1 MKDPPALPGTMTET
15 VRQREGILIGSGAIV
30 VSPDRKHVLMVRH
43 VDFEGDF
50 WRGKWIFP
58 GGRVEHGERLAEA
71 AAREVKEETGLDIM
85 VGHPIPPHDRVVIDD
100 DGKVVLHV
108 VYHVHWAFTEDED
121 LHPDDD
127 VGEAA
132 WFSAEDLE
140 RRRGEIHKDTWRLI
154 HLSGMVGDLREGIE
168 EFPDCLC
175 LPTEESTQV

>member
-1 MKDPPALPGTMTET
+1 MSCFQTIAALK
-15 VRQREGILIGSGAIV
+15 QCL
-30 VSPDRKHVLMVRH
+30 L
-43 VDFEGDF
+43 
-50 WRGKWIFP
+50 
-58 GGRVEHGERLAEA
+58 
-71 AAREVKEETGLDIM
+71 REVKEETGLDIM

>member
-1 MKDPPALPGTMTET
+1 MTET
-15 VRQREGILIGSGAIV
+15 VKQREGILIGSGAIV

-43 VDFEGDF
+43 VDFPGDF

-71 AAREVKEETGLDIM
+71 AAREVKEETGLDIR
-85 VGHPIPPHDRVVIDD
+85 VGHPIPPHDRVVMDE

-108 VYHVHWAFTEDED
+108 VYHVHWAFAERLE
-121 LHPDDD
+121 LRPDDD
-127 VGEAA
+127 VGEAE

-140 RRRGEIHKDTWRLI
+140 EHRDDIHRDTWRLI
-154 HLSGMVGDLREGIE
+154 HLSGMIGDLREGIE

-175 LPTEESTQV
+175 LPEDKRSA

>member
-1 MKDPPALPGTMTET
+1 MTET
-15 VRQREGILIGSGAIV
+15 ILQRKGILIGSGAIV

-71 AAREVKEETGLDIM
+71 AAREVKEETGLDIK
-85 VGHPIPPHDRVVIDD
+85 VAHPIPPHDRVVLGD
-100 DGKVVLHV
+100 DGEVLLHV
-108 VYHVHWAFTEDED
+108 VYHVHWAFAEDED

-132 WFSAEDLE
+132 WFSSEDLE
-140 RRRGEIHKDTWRLI
+140 ELRDDIHKDTWRLI
-154 HLSGMVGDLREGIE
+154 DLSGMVGDLRDGIE

-175 LPTEESTQV
+175 LPDDEK

>member
-1 MKDPPALPGTMTET
+1 MTKT
-15 VRQREGILIGSGAIV
+15 AKQREGILIGSGAIV
-30 VSPDRKHVLMVRH
+30 VSPDRRHVLMVRH

-71 AAREVKEETGLDIM
+71 AAREVKEETGLDISM
-85 VGHPIPPHDRVVIDD
+85 GPPIPPHDRVVIDD
-100 DGKVVLHV
+100 DGNIRLHV
-108 VYHVHWAFTEDED
+108 VYHVHWAFAEDED
-121 LHPDDD
+121 LRPDDD
-127 VGEAA
+127 VAEAA

-140 RRRGEIHKDTWRLI
+140 ARRGEIHEDTWRLI

-175 LPTEESTQV
+175 LPKDG